1 MYGISDS
8 DSDGSGSADS
18 AGAKGSSQNGNGS
31 KRSNK
36 KKGGT
41 NTDDNSSDGGQEFVR
56 SDLYQCEKGL
66 LTYGWGN
73 WVRIIEEYKF
83 RRDMTTKLVEDLC
96 RYILAYALLWYQGD
110 EKIQTFIREL
120 IAPENDDMECLKS
133 HAAQS
138 SVAPRGR
145 KSSRKQ
151 DSNKPEKEEK
161 EIDESHWSSTENLE
175 AILCDSTFRKHVRYQ
190 CNKVLI
196 RVRTLFY
203 IHHEVIEDLA
213 EKVNSG
219 AHHKDIPLDIP
230 HVDVIK
236 PAEWWDETCDKCLFL
251 GVFKHGYDQFARI
264 RNDPNLCF
272 LEIVG
277 EAFIGA
283 EGNEEDLEIEEGE
296 TANNANVED
305 EDSKPNKSKDETECD
320 KPTSVGADE
329 KKQDEEAKEKCKEE
343 LGESA
348 DTEDTSQDEVISQ
361 ESKDS
366 ADIKT
371 ETESETNSNDAE
383 KNLWP
388 AASAINNRLRKV
400 ISALQKLS
408 KKQKAMMEKRK
419 MRMDKM
425 AVLNPVP
432 KPQDIREK
440 WAKREEND
448 FYKVI
453 STFGLQYAPNG
464 DIVWNKFRMLASLH
478 RKSDIALNQYY
489 EVFKSMC
496 EKVCGVRIIE
506 EKPPE
511 EPPSF
516 NQMNPITVEPI
527 TEDRARRTLHRIELM
542 KRIRFDA
549 LNHPEF
555 DKRIQ
560 LCQPGLDMPSWW
572 IAGEHDKDLMIG
584 VANHGLARSEV
595 NLLQDPQLCFCKVK
609 DHIMK
614 TVQENHDEKVA
625 RFKKEKEI
633 SQSVI
638 MKDPPLVE
646 QGAEQGPVGTET
658 IVEVAPE
665 KQEGSQKIKVEGTD
679 NTDET
684 VNKEVADGK
693 SEIGEDETDKV
704 ETTQTVETTPEVET
718 TLKDETTKQDETIE
732 KDETAQKEETI
743 NNDGTSKAMETN
755 KCETETNPV
764 TVAPTETVE
773 DVKETMQPQLEKMEP
788 SEIVKSEIKMESDII
803 NPMKTASPA
812 PVNITD
818 MLGIAYLVQWPKD
831 RVLVSRL
838 EKICH
843 CIETGSW
850 PCFKWNQPIVVNNQ
864 PMSQP
869 FADKDGV
876 ICHPTANEDPGE
888 IVAGALSKQQQ
899 QQLHNMNLIHDMFG
913 AAVNRGPGPEVN
925 TVVPPQIPT
934 SKGKGRG
941 RGSANS
947 TPTHLP
953 SNLRRQN
960 SATPTGGNLKEE
972 AISRLRDLF
981 EKQNGSLENEL
992 NLSSTSSSA
1001 GGSGTGMGAGIMDL
1015 SMKPPISGATA
1026 GTISGKYTNSERST
1040 PDSRADDA
1048 DISDQGSGTF
1058 AGSDSTEMKK
1068 RAIGSAKRKR
1078 KQAHTTTIIDPSK
1091 LDLDSI
1097 NGNEHVAVV
1106 DRISGVKV
1114 EGNDAPML
1122 NNIIDFL
1129 YKNPMFDIAP
1139 EWEVIVKAQKS
1150 YPADLLKRV
1159 ANVSSSSS
1167 GSPDSKKI
1175 KQSGKQLYSPARS
1188 TQSSTL
1194 TSDLLSQAGI
1204 APNLM
1209 GALTSSPNP
1218 FGVAGSLGNIP
1229 SLTPDLATL
1238 GLFNPMLSAAMFPSP
1253 LSGTSSND
1261 QKSASSIAAAAA
1273 QSAALNYHLASL
1285 AAVSLNPLLAQSLNP
1300 FSASMPGLNPFGLSN
1315 PGTDAASFNQLAS
1328 LSALLGGSMP
1338 PTMTPESLLGS
1349 LTPQPSN
1356 TPISLSESTRATSVS
1371 SPTKQ
1376 NNSMSP
1382 TANTSSRLDS
1392 SPGSSAISSTNAA
1405 SPPVSKLVTPPSTPS
1420 KQSSSNTGTPQNSI
1434 GNQKSQSRTSSPA
1447 VAVTSTLGASSSI
1460 SDASSFPGISQ
1471 LSANDLLTAASLG
1484 SLPFMLPSSMPFLPP
1499 NLLQSSASSSS
1510 NASVPFPGL
1519 DLGAGLEAAQ
1529 LAALASLCAGNSAP
1543 SATSVPTSSL
1553 NNSTSP
1559 LYPHPD
1565 LSRLGQ
1571 VDSLLNEQTQILERM
1586 QRELLSQQALEL
1598 EKKESGSNKNVNPVA
1613 AGLAEAIAAAAAAS
1627 SSSSN
1632 TKGEGTSADNNS

>member
-1 MYGISDS
+1 MASKSCNIFRVVNFGLFSRFEYSQVNEDMYGISDS

-18 AGAKGSSQNGNGS
+18 AGAKGSTQNSNAS
-31 KRSNK
+31 TKRSAK

-41 NTDDNSSDGGQEFVR
+41 HTDDNSSDGGQEFVR

-83 RRDMTTKLVEDLC
+83 RRDMTTKLIEDLC
-96 RYILAYALLWYQGD
+96 RCILAYALLWYQGD
-110 EKIQTFIREL
+110 EKIQFFIREL
-120 IAPENDDMECLKS
+120 IAPDKDDIECLKS

-151 DSNKPEKEEK
+151 DNNKQQPEEI
-161 EIDESHWSSTENLE
+161 IDESHWSNTENLE
-175 AILCDSTFRKHVRYQ
+175 AILCDNTFRKHVKYQ

-213 EKVNSG
+213 QKVNSCTN
-219 AHHKDIPLDIP
+219 HKDIPLEIP
-230 HVDVIK
+230 HIDVIK
-236 PAEWWDETCDKCLFL
+236 PADWWDETCDKCLFL
-251 GVFKHGYDQFARI
+251 GVFKHGYDQFAKI

-272 LEIVG
+272 LDIVG
-277 EAFIGA
+277 ESSVGPDS
-283 EGNEEDLEIEEGE
+283 NEEDVENEEGE
-296 TANNANVED
+296 STAQLGNAD
-305 EDSKPNKSKDETECD
+305 EDDLKQNSKVIQEAAESKATSTETVAESRPDVSENCKDEPAESTEESSQNE
-320 KPTSVGADE
+320 KTS
-329 KKQDEEAKEKCKEE
+329 KEE
-343 LGESA
+343 VVSQNETDSSGTKDFVDDKLES
-348 DTEDTSQDEVISQ
+348 ELN
-361 ESKDS
+361 S
-366 ADIKT
+366 A
-371 ETESETNSNDAE
+371 ETEKHA
-383 KNLWP
+383 WP

-419 MRMDKM
+419 TRMDKM
-425 AVLNPVP
+425 GVINPVP
-432 KPQDIREK
+432 KPPDIREK

-448 FYKVI
+448 FYKVV

-478 RKSDIALNQYY
+478 RKSNIALNQYL

-511 EPPSF
+511 QPPSF
-516 NQMNPITVEPI
+516 PTLNPITVEPI

-595 NLLQDPQLCFCKVK
+595 NLLQDPQLCFSKVK

-625 RFKKEKEI
+625 RFKREKELI
-633 SQSVI
+633 NAPAVKECFEGEVQLQQSTSEAEVTA
-638 MKDPPLVE
+638 V
-646 QGAEQGPVGTET
+646 QNGAETEVS
-658 IVEVAPE
+658 INAAEVAQSYVEKVESSEAVVKPE
-665 KQEGSQKIKVEGTD
+665 IKVECD
-679 NTDET
+679 AA
-684 VNKEVADGK
+684 VPK
-693 SEIGEDETDKV
+693 
-704 ETTQTVETTPEVET
+704 P
-718 TLKDETTKQDETIE
+718 
-732 KDETAQKEETI
+732 
-743 NNDGTSKAMETN
+743 
-755 KCETETNPV
+755 
-764 TVAPTETVE
+764 
-773 DVKETMQPQLEKMEP
+773 
-788 SEIVKSEIKMESDII
+788 
-803 NPMKTASPA
+803 ASPV

-864 PMSQP
+864 PLPQP

-876 ICHPTANEDPGE
+876 ICHAAGNEDPGE
-888 IVAGALSKQQQ
+888 LIPSSLKQQPHQ
-899 QQLHNMNLIHDMFG
+899 QQLHNMNLVHDMFG
-913 AAVNRGPGPEVN
+913 AVNRVTGSEAN
-925 TVVPPQIPT
+925 VVAPQAQS

-941 RGSANS
+941 RGSSTS
-947 TPTHLP
+947 TPTHLHT
-953 SNLRRQN
+953 NIRRQN
-960 SATPTGGNLKEE
+960 NATPTGNSLKEE
-972 AISRLRDLF
+972 AILRLRDLF

-992 NLSSTSSSA
+992 SLSSSNSSGVGA
-1001 GGSGTGMGAGIMDL
+1001 GGIGGGIMDL
-1015 SMKPPISGATA
+1015 SMKPQLSGPTA
-1026 GTISGKYTNSERST
+1026 GTLSCKYTNSERST

-1058 AGSDSTEMKK
+1058 AGNDSTEMKK

-1078 KQAHTTTIIDPSK
+1078 KQAHTATVIDPSK

-1150 YPADLLKRV
+1150 FPADLLKRV
-1159 ANVSSSSS
+1159 ANVSSSSV

-1175 KQSGKQLYSPARS
+1175 KQSGKLYSPARS
-1188 TQSSTL
+1188 TQSSTF

-1218 FGVAGSLGNIP
+1218 FATAGSLGNIP
-1229 SLTPDLATL
+1229 PLTPDLATL

-1253 LSGTSSND
+1253 LSGSSNSD

-1300 FSASMPGLNPFGLSN
+1300 FSGSVPGLNPFGLSA
-1315 PGTDAASFNQLAS
+1315 PGGDTSINQLAS

-1338 PTMTPESLLGS
+1338 PTLTPENLLGS
-1349 LTPQPSN
+1349 PTPQPSG
-1356 TPISLSESTRATSVS
+1356 TPMPISETRAASVS
-1371 SPTKQ
+1371 SPAKQ
-1376 NNSMSP
+1376 SNSASP
-1382 TANTSSRLDS
+1382 TANASRLDN
-1392 SPGSSAISSTNAA
+1392 SPGSSAVNTNSA
-1405 SPPVSKLVTPPSTPS
+1405 SPPASKLATPPSTPS
-1420 KQSSSNTGTPQNSI
+1420 KQSGSSAGTPQSSS
-1434 GNQKSQSRTSSPA
+1434 GNQKAQSRAASPGVANSS
-1447 VAVTSTLGASSSI
+1447 VASSSI
-1460 SDASSFPGISQ
+1460 PDITSAGSFPGFSQ

-1484 SLPFMLPSSMPFLPP
+1484 SLPFMLPSSVPFLPP
-1499 NLLQSSASSSS
+1499 NLLQSSSASSS

-1519 DLGAGLEAAQ
+1519 DLGVGLEAAQ
-1529 LAALASLCAGNSAP
+1529 LAALASLCASNSAP
-1543 SATSVPTSSL
+1543 SASIVPNSSL
-1553 NNSTSP
+1553 NSNSSP

-1598 EKKESGSNKNVNPVA
+1598 EKKEKSSSKGVSPIASGLSESGS
-1613 AGLAEAIAAAAAAS
+1613 AES
-1627 SSSSN
+1627 KPSSSN
-1632 TKGEGTSADNNS
+1632 TRTDTASTDN